1 MVAALALCMPEI
13 PDHAARRRQHGLAAA
28 VGASLLVGAPAM
40 AQPATAPTP
49 DIVPDLTAELPSLDP
64 VQPAEPVPPPAPIL
78 PPAELAQPLQPLGSI
93 TPPPPAPPTP
103 DVDLPDIRY
112 RLVING
118 LDAVGLEDRFRD
130 LSALLED
137 GRRAGSAAQVSARA
151 DADVQLATNLLR
163 SEGYYDAVAS
173 AVVGPLP
180 GEDGQLLATITAT
193 PGPRY
198 RFGEIVVTG
207 APLASEP
214 QVLARE
220 ALTLAPGDPIVAAA
234 VEAGEANVALRLP
247 EQGYP
252 FAEVGQR
259 DILLDDADTTGD
271 YRLPVSA
278 GNKARFG
285 GFRVAGDPVFDVDHI
300 AILPRFAPGEIYD
313 SRKVNDLRQALVA
326 TSLLATVAVEPVASG
341 VIDAQGVET
350 VDLVVR
356 QTRGPARNLAANAGY
371 GTGEGIRISGTWTH
385 RNLFPPEGALVAG
398 IVAGTNEQSVRGQ
411 FIRSNAGQRDRAFQ
425 LGASI
430 ARQRYEAFNAEQIN
444 LNASLARVSTP
455 LWQKRWT
462 WSLGAELIASRE
474 TLFDPAAASR
484 DRGTFLI
491 AALPTQL
498 GYDRSDSLLDPTRGF
513 RLNLRASPEAQ
524 RRAKNAL
531 GGGEFDGYGRF
542 LFEASAYYPVTSAI
556 VIAGRARVGSII
568 GAPRDD
574 IAPSRRLYA
583 GGGGSVRGFGFQ
595 ELGPRD
601 ADNRPLGGRSLT
613 EFALEARYRFGN
625 FGIVPFIDAGR
636 LGQASTPSLSGMRY
650 GVGIGGRYYTNF
662 GPMRIDVA
670 TPINRRPGESRI
682 TLYISIGQAF

>member
-1 MVAALALCMPEI
+1 MM
-13 PDHAARRRQHGLAAA
+13 
-28 VGASLLVGAPAM
+28 ASLLGGAAV
-40 AQPATAPTP
+40 AQPATPTQT
-49 DIVPDLTAELPSLDP
+49 DIVPDLAAELPPLTEEP
-64 VQPAEPVPPPAPIL
+64 PAAPVPPPAPIM
-78 PPAELAQPLQPLGSI
+78 PAAELAQPLQPLGSVA
-93 TPPPPAPPTP
+93 PPPPAPPTP
-103 DVDLPDIRY
+103 DADLPDIRY
-112 RLVING
+112 RLVVNG

-130 LSALLED
+130 LSALLAD
-137 GRRAGSAAQVSARA
+137 GRRAGSAVQVSARA

-163 SEGYYDAVAS
+163 SEGYHDAVVS

-193 PGPRY
+193 PGRRY
-198 RFGEIVVTG
+198 RFGEIVVSGGSDTLL
-207 APLASEP
+207 APEP
-214 QVLARE
+214 QALARA
-220 ALTLAPGDPIVAAA
+220 ALSLSPGDPIVAAD
-234 VEAGEANVALRLP
+234 VEAAEANVALRLP

-252 FAEVGQR
+252 FATVGQR
-259 DILLDDADTTGD
+259 DIVLDDADATGD
-271 YRLPVSA
+271 YRLPVTA

-326 TSLLATVAVEPVASG
+326 TSLLATVAVEPVATG
-341 VIDAQGVET
+341 QVDAQGVET
-350 VDLVVR
+350 VDLIVR

-371 GTGEGIRISGTWTH
+371 GTGEGIRVSGTWTH

-425 LGASI
+425 LGASV

-474 TLFDPAAASR
+474 TLFDPAAAAR

-524 RRAKNAL
+524 RR
-531 GGGEFDGYGRF
+531 GGGAFDSYGRF
-542 LFEASAYYPVTSAI
+542 LFEASAYYPVTDAI

-613 EFALEARYRFGN
+613 EFALEARYRFGD

-636 LGQASTPSLSGMRY
+636 VGEGSTPSLAGMRY

-670 TPINRRPGESRI
+670 TPLNRRPGESRI

>member
-1 MVAALALCMPEI
+1 MDLPRLRLLSRGLPFAVLARLLLGAAPIAAQVTPPGPNLA
-13 PDHAARRRQHGLAAA
+13 PDL
-28 VGASLLVGAPAM
+28 
-40 AQPATAPTP
+40 
-49 DIVPDLTAELPSLDP
+49 VPDLAAQLPPLSP
-64 VQPAEPVPPPAPIL
+64 VALTEPKPPPAPIIPTDAL
-78 PPAELAQPLQPLGSI
+78 MQPLQPLGSVAI
-93 TPPPPAPPTP
+93 PDAAPPSP

-118 LDAVGLEDRFRD
+118 LDAIGLEGRFRD
-130 LSALLED
+130 LSALLQE
-137 GRRAGSAAQVSARA
+137 GRTAGSAAQVSARA
-151 DADVQLATNLLR
+151 DADVQLAENLLR
-163 SEGYYDAVAS
+163 SEGYYDGTAS

-180 GEDGQLLATITAT
+180 GEDGVLLATITVA

-198 RFGEIVVTG
+198 QFGDITIVGG
-207 APLASEP
+207 ADTPLAAEP
-214 QVLARE
+214 RALARE
-220 ALTLAPGDPIVAAA
+220 ALTLTPGDPIVATA
-234 VEAGEANVALRLP
+234 VEAAEASVALRLP
-247 EQGYP
+247 EQGYA
-252 FAEVGQR
+252 FVEVGQR
-259 DILLDDADTTGD
+259 DILLDDVDASGD
-271 YRLPVSA
+271 YTLPVTA

-285 GFRVAGDPVFDVDHI
+285 GFRVAGDPVFDIDHI
-300 AILPRFAPGEIYD
+300 AILPRFEAGEIYD
-313 SRKVNDLRQALVA
+313 SRKVNDLRQALIA
-326 TSLLATVAVEPVASG
+326 TSLLSTVAVEPVATG
-341 VIDAQGVET
+341 QVDALGVET
-350 VDLVVR
+350 VDLLVR
-356 QTRGPARNLAANAGY
+356 QTRAPARNLAANAGY
-371 GTGEGIRISGTWTH
+371 GTGEGIRVSGTWTH

-425 LGASI
+425 IGASV

-444 LNASLARVSTP
+444 LGASLARVSTP

-474 TLFDPAAASR
+474 TLFDPEAASR
-484 DRGTFLI
+484 GRGTFLI
-491 AALPTQL
+491 AALPTQI
-498 GYDRSDSLLDPTRGF
+498 GYDRSDNLLDPTRGY

-524 RRAKNAL
+524 RR
-531 GGGEFDGYGRF
+531 GGGAFDSYGRF
-542 LFEASAYYPVTSAI
+542 LFEASAYYPVTSTL
-556 VIAGRARVGSII
+556 VVAGRARLGNII

-601 ADNRPLGGRSLT
+601 AENRPIGGRSLT

-636 LGQASTPSLSGMRY
+636 VGEASTPSLSGMRY
-650 GVGIGGRYYTNF
+650 GVGIGARYYTNF